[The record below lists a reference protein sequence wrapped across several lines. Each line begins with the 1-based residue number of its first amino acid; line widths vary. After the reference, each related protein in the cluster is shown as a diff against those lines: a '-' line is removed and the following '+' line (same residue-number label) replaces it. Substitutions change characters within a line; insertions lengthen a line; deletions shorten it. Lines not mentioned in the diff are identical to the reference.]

1 MHLKKFG
8 GIIFAI
14 LIIFSTQV
22 LGASINNIEIDD
34 KTVEENTE
42 KYEVKV
48 KYPSIKGENEVYKN
62 INKIIEDFT
71 LRWISDIKLLGDEY
85 SKKYEEAGREMP
97 KMEAYSLYEVFDTE
111 ELISIPMTYYQYT
124 GGAHGLTTKISYNY
138 DLKTGEEIKLN
149 NLFKDGFNYKDI
161 IDKIIKDDIAKE
173 PSIYFDNGAMFK
185 GVNGEQAY
193 YLSRDGIIIYFQ
205 QYEIAPYA
213 SGIREFKIPYSVLKE
228 GLKYNLNKDING

>member
-1 MHLKKFG
+1 MHLKKFV

-14 LIIFSTQV
+14 LIISSTQV
-22 LGASINNIEIDD
+22 LGAITNNIEIND

-48 KYPSIKGENEVYKN
+48 KYPSIKGGNQVYKN

-71 LRWISDIKLLGDEY
+71 LIWISDIKLLGEEY

-111 ELISIPMTYYQYT
+111 ELISVPMTYYQYT

-138 DLKTGEEIKLN
+138 ELKTGEEIKLN

-173 PSIYFDNGAMFK
+173 PSLYFNNGAMFK

-205 QYEIAPYA
+205 QYEIAPYS
-213 SGIREFKIPYSVLKE
+213 SGIREFKISYSVLKE

>member
-1 MHLKKFG
+1 MHLKKFV

-14 LIIFSTQV
+14 LIISSTQV
-22 LGASINNIEIDD
+22 LGAIINNIEIND

-48 KYPSIKGENEVYKN
+48 KYPLIKGGNQVYKN

-71 LRWISDIKLLGDEY
+71 LIWISDIKLLGEEY

-111 ELISIPMTYYQYT
+111 ELISVPMTYYQYT

-138 DLKTGEEIKLN
+138 ELKTGEEIKLN

-173 PSIYFDNGAMFK
+173 PSLYFNNGAMFK

-205 QYEIAPYA
+205 QYEIAPYS
-213 SGIREFKIPYSVLKE
+213 SGIREFKISYSVLKE

>member
-1 MHLKKFG
+1 MHLKKFV

-14 LIIFSTQV
+14 LIISSTQV
-22 LGASINNIEIDD
+22 LGAIINNIEIND

-48 KYPSIKGENEVYKN
+48 KYPSIKGGNQVYKN

-71 LRWISDIKLLGDEY
+71 LIWISDIKLLGEEY

-111 ELISIPMTYYQYT
+111 ELISVPMTYYQYT

-138 DLKTGEEIKLN
+138 ELKTGEEIKLN

-173 PSIYFDNGAMFK
+173 PSLYFNNGAMFK

-205 QYEIAPYA
+205 QYEIAPYS
-213 SGIREFKIPYSVLKE
+213 SGIREFKISYSVLKE

>member
-1 MHLKKFG
+1 MHLKKFV
-8 GIIFAI
+8 GIILAI
-14 LIIFSTQV
+14 LIISSTQV
-22 LGASINNIEIDD
+22 LGAITNNIEIND

-48 KYPSIKGENEVYKN
+48 KYPSIKGGNQVYKN

-71 LRWISDIKLLGDEY
+71 LIWISDIKLLGEEY

-111 ELISIPMTYYQYT
+111 ELISVPMTYYQYT

-138 DLKTGEEIKLN
+138 ELKTGEEIKLN

-173 PSIYFDNGAMFK
+173 PSLYFNNGAMFK

-205 QYEIAPYA
+205 QYEIAPYS
-213 SGIREFKIPYSVLKE
+213 SGIREFKISYSVLKE

>member
-1 MHLKKFG
+1 MHLKKFV
-8 GIIFAI
+8 GIILAI
-14 LIIFSTQV
+14 LIISSTQV
-22 LGASINNIEIDD
+22 LGAIINNIEIND

-48 KYPSIKGENEVYKN
+48 KYPSIKGGNQVYKN

-71 LRWISDIKLLGDEY
+71 LIWISDIKLLGEEY

-111 ELISIPMTYYQYT
+111 ELISVPMTYYQYT

-138 DLKTGEEIKLN
+138 ELKTGEEIKLN

-173 PSIYFDNGAMFK
+173 PSLYFNNGAMFK

-205 QYEIAPYA
+205 QYEIAPYS
-213 SGIREFKIPYSVLKE
+213 SGIREFKISYSVLKE